1 VTTVCERENVV
12 YIQQVCVTKVCE
24 RKNAAH
30 IIQVG
35 EVCANEQQVYISGVS
50 DEGV

>member
-1 VTTVCERENVV
+1 MKACERENIAH
-12 YIQQVCVTKVCE
+12 IQQECVTNVCA
-24 RKNAAH
+24 RKNTAH

-35 EVCANEQQVYISGVS
+35 EVCANEQQVYTSGVC